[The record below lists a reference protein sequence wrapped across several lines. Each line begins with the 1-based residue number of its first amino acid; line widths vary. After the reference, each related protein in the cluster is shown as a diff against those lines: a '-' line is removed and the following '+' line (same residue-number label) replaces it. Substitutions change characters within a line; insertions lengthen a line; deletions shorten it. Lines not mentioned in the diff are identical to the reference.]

1 MPSATETIGVPIGPA
16 MSMPRCDEPQR
27 APKPEVKRP
36 SAGLA
41 KSGRAASAAARAWAA
56 RRSAA
61 LLIALTWPGPSAES
75 ASPEDVAEDVAADE
89 AGAVTGR
96 TFEVAASRPVE
107 EAAGDDAVSVVGAAV
122 GGERQ
127 LGGGGRLAQRV
138 EAGEAVPRGGHG
150 ADGDRGDGQTA
161 AQRRRAT
168 PGGRRGAQATAGVD
182 VTALRCLLGRPAR
195 LTGELARV
203 GRQGTAAACGDPA
216 GPRAVRGPAPGRDG
230 RRRDGRGAV
239 PVRAHR

>member
-1 MPSATETIGVPIGPA
+1 M
-16 MSMPRCDEPQR
+16 PQR

-41 KSGRAASAAARAWAA
+41 KSGRAASAAARAWVA

-61 LLIALTWPGPSAES
+61 LLIALTCPGPSAES
-75 ASPEDVAEDVAADE
+75 ASSEDVAADE

-96 TFEVAASRPVE
+96 TSEVAASRPVE
-107 EAAGDDAVSVVGAAV
+107 EAAGRRPRRCRGRGAAV

-138 EAGEAVPRGGHG
+138 EAGEAVARGGHG

-161 AQRRRAT
+161 AQR
-168 PGGRRGAQATAGVD
+168 
-182 VTALRCLLGRPAR
+182 
-195 LTGELARV
+195 
-203 GRQGTAAACGDPA
+203 
-216 GPRAVRGPAPGRDG
+216 
-230 RRRDGRGAV
+230 
-239 PVRAHR
+239 